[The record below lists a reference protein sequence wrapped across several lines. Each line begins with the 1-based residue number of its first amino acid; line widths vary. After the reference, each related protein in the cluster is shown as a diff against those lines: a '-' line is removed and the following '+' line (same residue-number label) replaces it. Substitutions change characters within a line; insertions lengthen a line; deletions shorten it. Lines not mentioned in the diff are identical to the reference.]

1 MAYILTC
8 PRCATKL
15 PLFRSAIEKRKGV
28 VRCLHCG
35 SRISYDLNASKI
47 QKSGFQKTIAPPF
60 NTRTKDKLLAAL
72 SGKIKAYSLR
82 SNNQIL
88 SMENPFTQ
96 KTDFVSLTDALGT
109 LNRKE
114 KK

>member
-47 QKSGFQKTIAPPF
+47 QRSGFQKTIAPPF

-72 SGKIKAYSLR
+72 SGKTRTSSPQ
-82 SNNQIL
+82 SNNQI
-88 SMENPFTQ
+88 SSTENPFTQ
-96 KTDFVSLTDALGT
+96 KAGFVSLADALGT